1 MSEPKPQLYMIAG
14 PKGAGK
20 STLHQAI
27 MANDPATKD
36 LEFVNADNI
45 QREVLKDPSP
55 VASYKASQLAAERR
69 EQLMSEGRSFIT
81 ESTFS
86 HPSKL
91 ELLQQAKDRGYEVGV
106 IHVQVRSADISVDR
120 VSDRVNR
127 GGHPVPEDKT
137 RARFERNQSFIRDAV
152 KMADFAKVYDNS
164 QKYQR
169 PRLLMELE
177 KGQVVSVEP
186 NRPAEQGGAMP
197 AWARELYQE
206 ELQNFSPARLNPL
219 AASLD
224 EVRKIATRI
233 GGEKTSLELGGNKQ
247 GNHHGKIV
255 GESSL
260 HVLQQTGDTA
270 FVSHVRDRLR
280 EEPKMGQSVSIAYSQ
295 RGAKGR
301 VSNEPQEQYNEKAR
315 AFLSLDR
322 KTAVQMHP
330 DLKKDFQTLDS
341 AYQKMEG
348 QGVSENSRSE
358 VMQKWVSGLNG

>member
-14 PKGAGK
+14 PNGAGK

-270 FVSHVRDRLR
+270 FV
-280 EEPKMGQSVSIAYSQ
+280 
-295 RGAKGR
+295 
-301 VSNEPQEQYNEKAR
+301 
-315 AFLSLDR
+315 
-322 KTAVQMHP
+322 
-330 DLKKDFQTLDS
+330 
-341 AYQKMEG
+341 
-348 QGVSENSRSE
+348 
-358 VMQKWVSGLNG
+358 